1 MYFQLQTNNYICL
14 ANQVGVAGMIVCA
27 ILITIAQNVN
37 KDGCQADSSISANG
51 VGVFLVVSTL
61 AFVVFF
67 ALGPGSIP
75 WLITGEV
82 FAHGSRPAAIA
93 IAVFVNW

>member
-1 MYFQLQTNNYICL
+1 M
-14 ANQVGVAGMIVCA
+14 VVCA
-27 ILITIAQNVN
+27 ILITIAQNI
-37 KDGCQADSSISANG
+37 DMDPTGPESEING
-51 VGVFLVVSTL
+51 VGIFLICSTL

-82 FAHGSRPAAIA
+82 FDHRSRPGKPS
-93 IAVFVNW
+93 

>member
-1 MYFQLQTNNYICL
+1 
-14 ANQVGVAGMIVCA
+14 MIVCA
-27 ILITIAQNVN
+27 ILITIAQNLN
-37 KDGCQADSSISANG
+37 LDRPNDEEGKING
-51 VGVFLVVSTL
+51 IGIFLITSTL

-82 FAHGSRPAAIA
+82 FDHRSRAGMANKTLVLFIN
-93 IAVFVNW
+93 INVIIF

>member
-1 MYFQLQTNNYICL
+1 
-14 ANQVGVAGMIVCA
+14 MIVCA

-37 KDGCQADSSISANG
+37 KDGCQADSSISSNG

-82 FAHGSRPAAIA
+82 FPHGSRPAAIA
-93 IAVFVNW
+93 VAVFVNWYKYRIKTFEDTG